1 VGVVVVWGL
10 AMNDV
15 ASPHMTKTLADTIIW
30 LAEERVKDGKVQN
43 LNSAIIAIGLEADQ
57 ILMERMAKEKNK

>member
-1 VGVVVVWGL
+1 MDIVL
-10 AMNDV
+10 PEATMI
-15 ASPHMTKTLADTIIW
+15 KTLADTIIW

>member
-1 VGVVVVWGL
+1 VDIVL
-10 AMNDV
+10 PEATMI
-15 ASPHMTKTLADTIIW
+15 KTLADTIIW